1 MDESKPLP
9 EATTVAADPAE
20 QDVSGATPLNTHQ
33 ERKSKLPS
41 LGEVG
46 PSETAWL
53 FRGCV
58 IFWVVGAY
66 YRFWELGEQPLIGDE
81 MHAFKSATLGTLKSI
96 TLESGFPDV
105 AIPIS
110 LWQYALLNTIG
121 LSEWGM
127 RMPMLL
133 SGLAFLPLLTW
144 FVRRH
149 IGAWESFAAT
159 GVACLSPLLIHHSR
173 FARPYMPLVLLSL
186 LITVCGMRYVAGRR
200 HAVAP
205 AVVLMGLSFAMSPVS
220 VPAFGGLTLA
230 CVALRWRRDK
240 EEGKPTFL
248 HRIWSRDSRLLVG
261 ASVACVALLAFS
273 FRQVQEIVTLLPEF
287 LRDTQE
293 GGRPVD
299 WALVG
304 KGLSGVREV
313 EFLIWLGAT
322 SLLGGLACWWRSRSF
337 AVVAWSMTLCQLLTI
352 VLLVPWGDKPE
363 SIGRYCMMF
372 LPSLLVWLALG
383 LAMQADLLVLLL
395 ARVVP
400 APAIRATALGA
411 AVLGL
416 TWLGPLLGTF
426 RSHNSFT
433 ALMSSN
439 LDPPMPYGN
448 EDTPGWPRFYNL
460 LTAMPDDVVV
470 MESPCVSNNRKSL
483 SPYASYQLTHRK
495 RVLLLNRRL
504 PFRTPG
510 VQMASTLSL
519 DEDKGEEKGLGA
531 ATMLIVHT
539 DFEGE
544 RLRMHKLLAA
554 QIGDAQS
561 RGGTRTIRPK
571 PRTMKTDGILDER
584 AEVILSLCAEDETL
598 REIYSDEWIR
608 VFSRDEEIIAAV
620 EAWQASE

>member
-1 MDESKPLP
+1 M
-9 EATTVAADPAE
+9 AADFAE
-20 QDVSGATPLNTHQ
+20 LDASGTTPLNTHQ
-33 ERKSKLPS
+33 ERKSKLHS

-46 PSETAWL
+46 PSESAWL

-81 MHAFKSATLGTLKSI
+81 MHAFKSATMGTLKSI
-96 TLESGFPDV
+96 ILESGFPDV

-149 IGAWESFAAT
+149 IGAWESLAAT
-159 GVACLSPLLIHHSR
+159 GVACVSPLLIHHSR

-200 HAVAP
+200 WAVAP
-205 AVVLMGLSFAMSPVS
+205 AVVLMGLSFALSPVS
-220 VPAFGGLTLA
+220 VPALGGLTLA

-240 EEGKPTFL
+240 EEGKPTIL
-248 HRIWSRDSRLLVG
+248 HRIWSRNGRLLVG
-261 ASVACVALLAFS
+261 ASVAGIALLAFS

-299 WALVG
+299 WALVA

-322 SLLGGLACWWRSRSF
+322 SLLGGVACWRRSRSF

-352 VLLVPWGDKPE
+352 ALLVPWGEKSE

-372 LPSLLVWLALG
+372 LPSLLGWLALG
-383 LAMQADLLVLLL
+383 LAMQADLLVFLL

-411 AVLGL
+411 AIFGL
-416 TWLGPLLGTF
+416 TWLGPLLETF
-426 RSHNSFT
+426 RPHNSFT
-433 ALMSSN
+433 ALMSSK
-439 LDPPMPYGN
+439 PHAPAPYGD
-448 EDTPGWPRFYNL
+448 EDKPGWPRFYDL
-460 LTAMPDDVVV
+460 LTEMPDDVVV
-470 MESPCVSNNRKSL
+470 MESPCISNNRKSL
-483 SPYASYQLTHRK
+483 SPYASYQMIHGK
-495 RVLLLNRRL
+495 RVILLNRRA
-504 PFRTPG
+504 PFRNPL
-510 VQMASTLSL
+510 VRMKSTLSL
-519 DEDKGEEKGLGA
+519 NEGWGEGKDMGA
-531 ATMLIVHT
+531 ATILIVHT

-544 RLRMHKLLAA
+544 RLRMHHLLAA
-554 QIGDAQS
+554 QLGNPETSSDP
-561 RGGTRTIRPK
+561 RMIRRK
-571 PRTMKTDGILDER
+571 PRTMKTDRILDER
-584 AEVILSLCAEDETL
+584 AEVLLNLCAGDETL
-598 REIYSDEWIR
+598 KEIYSDEWIR
-608 VFSRDEEIIAAV
+608 VLSRDEEIIAAV